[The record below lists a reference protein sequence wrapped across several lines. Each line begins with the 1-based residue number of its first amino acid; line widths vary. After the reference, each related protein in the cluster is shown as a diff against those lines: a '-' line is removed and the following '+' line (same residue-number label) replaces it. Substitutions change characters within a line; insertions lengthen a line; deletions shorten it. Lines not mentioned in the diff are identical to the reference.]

1 MNYFHSSSFCTC
13 VPPWTFAHP
22 LKHKKAKRVG
32 WVWVGLH
39 ANWSLGVL
47 LPLVIAYTMFV
58 LVFGGKGHLHVYT
71 LLTFRNV
78 CCSCWVH
85 LKENLV
91 DLGLMKGLGFSY
103 PNVKLNEA
111 NVRPKSLILLLLT
124 RNVSQCGLAIY
135 IKKFCKTKEELWKLK
150 YFTMQKYNLQKI
162 L

>member
-1 MNYFHSSSFCTC
+1 VCHHELSHILF
-13 VPPWTFAHP
+13 
-22 LKHKKAKRVG
+22 KHKKQKG
-32 WVWVGLH
+32 WLGLGRLH
-39 ANWSLGVL
+39 ANWSSGVL

-58 LVFGGKGHLHVYT
+58 LCLWGKGRLARLHHG
-71 LLTFRNV
+71 FRNV

-103 PNVKLNEA
+103 PKVKLNEA
-111 NVRPKSLILLLLT
+111 NVRPESLILLLT

-135 IKKFCKTKEELWKLK
+135 IKKFRKTKEELWKVK
-150 YFTMQKYNLQKI
+150 YFTMQKYINLQKI